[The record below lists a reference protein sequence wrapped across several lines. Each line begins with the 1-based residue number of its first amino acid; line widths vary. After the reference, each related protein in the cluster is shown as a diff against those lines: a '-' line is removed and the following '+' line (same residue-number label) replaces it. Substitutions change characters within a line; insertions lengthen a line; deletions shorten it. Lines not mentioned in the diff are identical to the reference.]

1 MRKTVSLY
9 EAKARFSEIIRQV
22 REGAAVT
29 ISYHGRPVAEIRPVA
44 DAKIVTTAGRLKELA
59 DRGALSPA
67 TGRRL
72 TLRPVA
78 KRRGAVK
85 RFLDDRE

>member
-1 MRKTVSLY
+1 MRKTLSLY
-9 EAKARFSEIIRQV
+9 EAKARCSEIVRQV

-44 DAKIVTTAGRLKELA
+44 DTETVTTAGRLKDLV

-72 TLRPVA
+72 TLRPAA
-78 KRRGAVK
+78 KRQGALK

>member
-1 MRKTVSLY
+1 MRKTLSIY

-44 DAKIVTTAGRLKELA
+44 DARTVTTAGRLKELV
-59 DRGALSPA
+59 DRGVLSPA
-67 TGRRL
+67 TGRRVA
-72 TLRPVA
+72 LRPVA
-78 KRRGAVK
+78 KRRGALR